1 LGKQIAGVEGA
12 LAWMTGGTLRRVV
25 RFLCF
30 VSVFMIF
37 LFFGGAFSA
46 GSAEPGRSDGQPAI
60 RAVVSSNSTSSNSS
74 SGTIMI
80 TMTGMAGDPGDISG
94 R

>member
-1 LGKQIAGVEGA
+1 
-12 LAWMTGGTLRRVV
+12 VV

-30 VSVFMIF
+30 ACVVAVF
-37 LFFGGAFSA
+37 LFLAGAFSQ
-46 GSAEPGRSDGQPAI
+46 GSTEPARTEDTPRIEATASH
-60 RAVVSSNSTSSNSS
+60 NSTSSNSS

-80 TMTGMAGDPGDISG
+80 TMTGMVGDPGDLAAN